1 MTEQFQTS
9 LFGYSKRSV
18 HLYIS
23 QMNED
28 FSNRLLEKEKEGREA
43 VRAMNEELERLRE
56 ENEQLRAERRD
67 VAGALIDAKSFAAEL
82 REQAEEADRVQRA
95 KNEDIHRTEL
105 QRIRDLAEHIDQLRT
120 EFRSALSTMDDE
132 LEQYALLCKA
142 LHAQETELSVPQETE
157 LSVPQEESTVQQ
169 PICNE

>member
-18 HLYIS
+18 HLYLS

-28 FSNRLLEKEKEGREA
+28 FSHKLLEKEKEGRDA
-43 VRAMNEELERLRE
+43 IQALNEKLEHLRE
-56 ENEQLRAERRD
+56 ENEQLRAERKE

-82 REQAEEADRVQRA
+82 REQAEETDRAQRA
-95 KNEDIHRTEL
+95 KNEDIRRTER
-105 QRIRDLAEHIDQLRT
+105 QRIRDLAGHIDRLRT
-120 EFRSALSTMDDE
+120 EFRSMLSKMDEE

-142 LHAQETELSVPQETE
+142 IHAEDMELPPPQG
-157 LSVPQEESTVQQ
+157 ESTVQETM
-169 PICNE
+169 CE